1 MSNDDCASAGDTVFA
16 KGSFSQGSD
25 KLPIILVEDEPDQA
39 LLVQDALKEDNS
51 LTLLPV
57 VKSGEEAIAYL
68 SGQGEYADRTTH
80 PLPFLILLDLH
91 MPGIGGFGVLRWLQN
106 HPEVNEKLQVVVLSS
121 DQSSREIELAGELG
135 VKQYWV
141 KSDWMLLR
149 QRIRDLKTLLSDED
163 PW

>member
-1 MSNDDCASAGDTVFA
+1 
-16 KGSFSQGSD
+16 
-25 KLPIILVEDEPDQA
+25 
-39 LLVQDALKEDNS
+39 
-51 LTLLPV
+51 LLPV
-57 VKSGEEAIAYL
+57 AKSGEEAIAYL
-68 SGQGEYADRTTH
+68 SGEGQFAERATH
-80 PLPFLILLDLH
+80 PFPFLMLLDLH

-149 QRIRDLKTLLSDED
+149 QRIRDLKTMLIDED

>member
-1 MSNDDCASAGDTVFA
+1 MSNDDCASAGDIAFA
-16 KGSFSQGSD
+16 KGAFSQGSE
-25 KLPIILVEDEPDQA
+25 KLPILLVEDEPDQA
-39 LLVQDALKEDNS
+39 LLVQDVLKEDNN

-57 VKSGEEAIAYL
+57 VQSGEEAIAYL
-68 SGQGEYADRTTH
+68 SGVGEFANRVAS
-80 PLPFLILLDLH
+80 PFPFLMLLDLH

-149 QRIRDLKTLLSDED
+149 QRIRDLKTLLSGED